1 MDLVGT
7 LLVFY
12 AVSTGLASAQ
22 STCANVNCQ
31 NGGTCF
37 SAADPSSSVPFFCQC
52 QPSYRGTFCETAVE
66 DETPSTVSCADI
78 VCQNGGICFSADDPS
93 TTVPFVCLCQP
104 PYGGTYCETVIQ
116 QPSSTTAA
124 PRATA
129 ELCTSEPCR
138 NGATC
143 VDSTEP
149 DRATFLCLCAPGFV
163 GYFCDREDT
172 GTGDC
177 EPNPCLND
185 GLCDPTPFAI
195 SGFTCDCQHGFFGDR
210 CQNSVSVSYDGCASS
225 PCQNEG
231 RCINQYE
238 TEDYYCDCLSGYS
251 GRHCEV
257 TGPCV
262 GDPCQNGGT
271 CFEET
276 LVAPGYQCVCSASFY
291 GDNCTEEVQENPC
304 SPNPCINGLCFR
316 LEQAAAMTTS
326 RLFFCQCQPG
336 FTGTTCQ
343 HEDPC
348 YSDPCEND
356 AECRNA
362 LVGGNADLVIGFWC
376 QCTPDFVGRTCSVP
390 APCSS
395 NPCLNDAECIDVRGV
410 DDPVFEEELVSY
422 TCNCLDGWMGQHC
435 EFLLPTPAPLIRV
448 RTVVRADL
456 ALLALL
462 VTARAVIPER
472 LVNILNGAL
481 CLNQGSD
488 YSCTCS
494 SGTMGTNCEI
504 QSVCYSSPCQNG
516 GTCYLSEDTTAYVC
530 LCASDF
536 QGDYCEERMV
546 EVGVSPS
553 STPSTATRPHED
565 QCSSYPCAEG
575 STCVLDGPD
584 PYGVYTSMCLCPDGF
599 TGVTCAV
606 ELPRQESTQ
615 APSFSHRVSNTQ
627 PADKAPCSSDPCLNG
642 GTCADSAELFVCLCP
657 TFYVGEQCQ
666 TDIRDCSYNGD
677 IFREGQSRN
686 NGCGKC
692 PVAGHIYM
700 NNETWTNDCN
710 TCFCQNGAIVCTN
723 IDCSTVCLFEGR
735 FYNIGEQRDNHCS
748 TCLCQFGRWYCADI
762 ENCVDN
768 SCMYGSTAFDEYSI
782 RPQHCNLCT
791 CERSTWSCTTS
802 SCDDYYFKTEVNRRY
817 FLGAEQLRDIKLSS
831 GGDID
836 FMPFQF
842 SIVKNSSQD
851 ISPVAVRNDIESK
864 QLTTQD
870 SLASSPPVSPAERS
884 RSIPAHF
891 RFKNPYV

>member
-1 MDLVGT
+1 MNLVRT
-7 LLVFY
+7 LWVFY
-12 AVSTGLASAQ
+12 AVSAGLASAQ
-22 STCANVNCQ
+22 NTCANVNCQ

-78 VCQNGGICFSADDPS
+78 VCQNGGICYSADDPS
-93 TTVPFVCLCQP
+93 TTVLFVCLCQP
-104 PYGGTYCETVIQ
+104 PYGGTYCETVTQ
-116 QPSSTTAA
+116 QPSSTTAV
-124 PRATA
+124 PRASA
-129 ELCTSEPCR
+129 ELCTSEPCK

-149 DRATFLCLCAPGFV
+149 DRETFLCLCAPGFV

-185 GLCDPTPFAI
+185 GLCDPIPFAI

-210 CQNSVSVSYDGCASS
+210 CQNSVSVSGYDGCASS

-257 TGPCV
+257 KGPCV

-271 CFEET
+271 CFEEA

-316 LEQAAAMTTS
+316 LEQEAAMTTS

-343 HEDPC
+343 HGDPC
-348 YSDPCEND
+348 YSNPCEND

-362 LVGGNADLVIGFWC
+362 LVGGNADSVIGFWC
-376 QCTPDFVGRTCSVP
+376 QCTPDFIGRTCSVP
-390 APCSS
+390 VPCSS
-395 NPCLNDAECIDVRGV
+395 NPCLNDAECVDVRGV
-410 DDPVFEEELVSY
+410 DDPVFEEEQVSY
-422 TCNCLDGWMGQHC
+422 TCNCLDGWMGQNC
-435 EFLLPTPAPLIRV
+435 EVQVPVSDTCSSDPCQNGGSCRPNSAGFTCDCPSGYSGTTCQYLDPCLSNPCLNGGKCYISELGSSYFCFCPTTYTGNECRYHEPCLSEPCQ
-448 RTVVRADL
+448 
-456 ALLALL
+456 
-462 VTARAVIPER
+462 
-472 LVNILNGAL
+472 NGAL

-536 QGDYCEERMV
+536 QGDYCEERRV

-553 STPSTATRPHED
+553 STPSTTARPLED
-565 QCSSYPCAEG
+565 QCASYPCAAG

-584 PYGVYTSMCLCPDGF
+584 PYDGVYSAMCLCPDGF

-627 PADKAPCSSDPCLNG
+627 PTKAPCSSDPCLNG

-657 TFYVGEQCQ
+657 TFYVGEQCE
-666 TDIRDCSYNGD
+666 TDVRDCSYNGD
-677 IFREGQSRN
+677 IFREGQSRD
-686 NGCGKC
+686 NGCGSCVCQNGDWECTSSNCEC

-710 TCFCQNGAIVCTN
+710 T
-723 IDCSTVCLFEGR
+723 
-735 FYNIGEQRDNHCS
+735 
-748 TCLCQFGRWYCADI
+748 W
-762 ENCVDN
+762 
-768 SCMYGSTAFDEYSI
+768 
-782 RPQHCNLCT
+782 
-791 CERSTWSCTTS
+791 
-802 SCDDYYFKTEVNRRY
+802 
-817 FLGAEQLRDIKLSS
+817 
-831 GGDID
+831 
-836 FMPFQF
+836 
-842 SIVKNSSQD
+842 
-851 ISPVAVRNDIESK
+851 
-864 QLTTQD
+864 
-870 SLASSPPVSPAERS
+870 
-884 RSIPAHF
+884 
-891 RFKNPYV
+891 